1 MKNSLLYFIAVL
13 LAAGCAKKEN
23 ITPEVVEIISPVTEK
38 VDSSLINIESTFA
51 VNSNPSEEIESNLSE
66 SLLHESQIGEEEKLI
81 GVLENAEGEIKPE
94 NKESSYVSEPQT
106 SLKKDLDFDQL
117 LPDSIW
123 TEYMTKRG
131 DYLSLIAYKEYQNA
145 NEWRRIYEWN
155 KKHWEERGIGPDKDN
170 PNFIYPYREL
180 DLKKPAH
187 DAIEWAYDHYIHVV
201 DDGETFWS
209 IAKQEYGD
217 ELAWVVLFWDN
228 DKLLDNHDGKLL
240 PGMELKI
247 RSELWPELD

>member
-1 MKNSLLYFIAVL
+1 MKNSILYLSAVL
-13 LAAGCAKKEN
+13 LAAGCAKKET
-23 ITPEVVEIISPVTEK
+23 ITPEVVEVITPVAEK
-38 VDSSLINIESTFA
+38 IDSSLNIDPTPIVPTIPVKELET
-51 VNSNPSEEIESNLSE
+51 NLPNNFDVDP
-66 SLLHESQIGEEEKLI
+66 QVVEEKDSF
-81 GVLENAEGEIKPE
+81 GEQENFEDDADPNSIEPDF
-94 NKESSYVSEPQT
+94 VSEPQT
-106 SLKKDLDFDQL
+106 SLRKDLDFDQL

-170 PNFIYPYREL
+170 PNFIYPYRGL
-180 DLKKPAH
+180 DLKKPAD
-187 DAIEWAYDHYIHVV
+187 DAIEWVYDHYIHVV
-201 DDGETFWS
+201 DDGETLWS
-209 IAKQEYGD
+209 IAKEEYGD

-228 DKLLDNHDGKLL
+228 DKILENHEGKLF

>member
-1 MKNSLLYFIAVL
+1 MKNLLLYCIAVL
-13 LAAGCAKKEN
+13 FAAGCAKKEN
-23 ITPEVVEIISPVTEK
+23 ITPEAVEIIPPVAEK
-38 VDSSLINIESTFA
+38 VDSSLINIETTA
-51 VNSNPSEEIESNLSE
+51 PINTNPSEDLESNLSNT
-66 SLLHESQIGEEEKLI
+66 IGTDSPEEVEEKPF
-81 GVLENAEGEIKPE
+81 GVHEDAEGEVEPE
-94 NKESSYVSEPQT
+94 NEESNYISEPQT

-131 DYLSLIAYKEYQNA
+131 DYLSLIAYNEYQNA

-155 KKHWEERGIGPDKDN
+155 KKHWEEKGIGPDKDN

-201 DDGETFWS
+201 DDGETLWS

-228 DKLLDNHDGKLL
+228 DKLLDSHDGKLL